1 MSLVEVQQVSK
12 NYPRRVGLRQQ
23 DNFAVRDV
31 SLTIARGETLG
42 LVGESGSG
50 KSTLARMILGL
61 VEPTAGTI
69 RVAGVEVGNGTID
82 WKRIF
87 AAAREGGLKHLYVEQ
102 DMWDR
107 PPLECA
113 QISIDYLKK
122 LDV

>member
-1 MSLVEVQQVSK
+1 VEAHGGKDPVEYFHR
-12 NYPRRVGLRQQ
+12 YPGR
-23 DNFAVRDV
+23 FALLHIKD
-31 SLTIARGETLG
+31 LKPGYQ
-42 LVGESGSG
+42 
-50 KSTLARMILGL
+50 
-61 VEPTAGTI
+61 PTTDGFEGNPFA
-69 RVAGVEVGNGTID
+69 EVGKGTID

-87 AAAREGGLKHLYVEQ
+87 SAAREGGLKHFYVEQ